1 MKMKNLFDF
10 ATKELSQDAFLRW
23 LFENW
28 DCESKDV
35 RNAARELLIE
45 FDVINQSDKIK
56 NLWTWSQKGKID
68 IDVYVE
74 LESGN
79 NVALFIEDKTNS
91 YEHNQLLKYNDYIDS
106 FDKKWELKFNKKVK
120 IYYKTSPISEDER
133 ERVVEANWREYSFDN
148 INKFWEKYI
157 NSSNLILNDYA
168 NHVVRIYKNYNNKD
182 KPTEDDLPK
191 WLSYFGKNVKSF
203 FDENYKQFNSWT
215 NNYQN
220 RYAYICFRLADF
232 DFPGSPYIELRSR
245 DCTNN
250 NFIARILTNGLD
262 EIEKNHLTCEQCA
275 LIRKEIRDYLRNN
288 KTVFKVNNGEKN
300 NKQLGINKETN
311 NNIETNEVFIN
322 KLEETLKDFEDII
335 RSLSLYPRN

>member
-1 MKMKNLFDF
+1 MFSF
-10 ATKELSQDAFLRW
+10 SIHCTFSPH
-23 LFENW
+23 
-28 DCESKDV
+28 
-35 RNAARELLIE
+35 IP
-45 FDVINQSDKIK
+45 VIKHFNTILQEERK
-56 NLWTWSQKGKID
+56 L
-68 IDVYVE
+68 
-74 LESGN
+74 
-79 NVALFIEDKTNS
+79 
-91 YEHNQLLKYNDYIDS
+91 DS
-106 FDKKWELKFNKKVK
+106 V
-120 IYYKTSPISEDER
+120 S
-133 ERVVEANWREYSFDN
+133 
-148 INKFWEKYI
+148 
-157 NSSNLILNDYA
+157 
-168 NHVVRIYKNYNNKD
+168 
-182 KPTEDDLPK
+182 
-191 WLSYFGKNVKSF
+191 
-203 FDENYKQFNSWT
+203 
-215 NNYQN
+215 
-220 RYAYICFRLADF
+220 AYICFRLADF